1 MQKICVKSEQLK
13 TTRNWSGNSAGNAIQ
28 KRREV
33 PPEQQQ
39 TCAPHTKS
47 SSAATQKT
55 NTLQYLP
62 TYLPTHPPTYLPT
75 HLPTSTHNQCFF
87 SIFFISRFLWNL
99 IKKLENFTTKR
110 KIPKQIPISLSENS
124 EISPGKKKKK
134 TLYTTTL
141 QFFNFSKK
149 NLLKVCWVQRG
160 FFFFNFFFLSNFVK

>member
-1 MQKICVKSEQLK
+1 MTDTLCSRSSTFVFFLSFFLSCLRKTRNCLFVDKTSTTHFIEKKTAMQKICVKSEQLK

-75 HLPTSTHNQCFF
+75 GTHNQCFF
-87 SIFFISRFLWNL
+87 FHFFYIQIFVKFNFKIRKFHYQ
-99 IKKLENFTTKR
+99 KK
-110 KIPKQIPISLSENS
+110 NS
-124 EISPGKKKKK
+124 ETNP
-134 TLYTTTL
+134 
-141 QFFNFSKK
+141 
-149 NLLKVCWVQRG
+149 
-160 FFFFNFFFLSNFVK
+160 NFFVRK